1 MGDQMNIREQIR
13 SYYNDVLSSSED
25 LKTNACTCASEAP
38 PRYVLDVLRDIDE
51 DIIAH
56 FYGCGSPIPP
66 ALEGTTIMDLGCGTG
81 RDVFICAKLAGS
93 QGHVIGVDMTPS
105 QLEFAREHAPAQL
118 ERLGI
123 PAGNVEFIEGFIEDL
138 ADIADESVDV
148 VISNCVMNLSPF
160 KEQLFAEVFR
170 VLKPG
175 GELYFSDVFSDRRV
189 PEELMNDPVL
199 AGECIAGAM
208 YLPDLER
215 MLRACGVNALL
226 IVDRHAMEVGDIAMA
241 TKLGC
246 AGFDSCTVRAIK
258 CPDLELTDEDYQQ
271 TATYLG
277 TMPENGRYFDLSDEI
292 RFVKG
297 KPVAISGNMAKMLAA
312 SRYAEHFVIAPP
324 HMHVGPYSFEEAN
337 EALRIKT
344 RRAPIGLDE
353 LESLCKR
360 RAIEPFA
367 ERVHDKGFLQTTEL
381 HTMQVNVGYRCNLAC
396 SHCYIECGPART
408 ELMTRE
414 TMEQVLAAFSAG
426 TFRAMDITG
435 GSPEM
440 NPELPWFIEQATA
453 IADEVLVRSN
463 LCILD
468 EPEYAHLAEV
478 YKTNKV
484 KLVASLPYFEEI
496 GCDGQR
502 GSGTFRRIIEA
513 LRRLNKIGYGVDPE
527 LQIDLVY
534 NIDGPF
540 LPPDQGE
547 LAEYYRYELERN
559 ENVRFNGLYAM
570 SNFALGRFARR
581 LAGEHKLGYYLDLLS
596 ENYNGA
602 VVASMMCRTQV
613 SVNWDG
619 SLHDCEANHALGMPF
634 DGPRHISEIVGAPL
648 APRKIATSPIC
659 YTCAAGHGTSCGG
672 SLMEKYAQ

>member
-1 MGDQMNIREQIR
+1 MDTQLNIREQIR
-13 SYYNDVLSSSED
+13 SYYNDVLSGTDD
-25 LKTNACTCASEAP
+25 LRTNACSCANEAP
-38 PRYVLDVLRDIDE
+38 PRYVLDVLREIDE

-66 ALEGTTIMDLGCGTG
+66 ALEGATTMDLGCGTG
-81 RDVFICAKLAGS
+81 RDVFICAKLVGPD
-93 QGHVIGVDMTPS
+93 GHVIGVDMTPS
-105 QLEFAREHAPAQL
+105 QLEFARSHTAVQL
-118 ERLGI
+118 ERFGAPVGKI
-123 PAGNVEFIEGFIEDL
+123 DFIEGFIEDL
-138 ADIADESVDV
+138 ADIADESIDL
-148 VISNCVMNLSPF
+148 ITSNCVMNLSPF

-189 PEELMNDPVL
+189 PEELMSDPVL

-215 MLRACGVNALL
+215 MLRACGVNVLL
-226 IVDRHAMEVGDIAMA
+226 IVDEHEMEVGDIAMA

-246 AGFDSCTVRAIK
+246 AGFKSCTVRAIK
-258 CPDLELTDEDYQQ
+258 CHDLELTEEDYQQ

-277 TMPENGRYFDLSDEI
+277 TMPENSRYFDWSSEI
-292 RFVKG
+292 RFIKG
-297 KPVAISGNMAKMLAA
+297 KPVAISGNTAKMLAA
-312 SRYAEHFVIAPP
+312 SRYARHFEITPP
-324 HMHVGPYSFEEAN
+324 RMHVGPFDFEKAN

-344 RRAPIGLDE
+344 RRSPIGLDE
-353 LESLCKR
+353 LEELCGKR
-360 RAIEPFA
+360 GIEPFSQH
-367 ERVHDKGFLQTTEL
+367 VHDKGFLQTTEL
-381 HTMQVNVGYRCNLAC
+381 HTMQVNMGYKCNLAC
-396 SHCYIECGPART
+396 NHCYIECGPARK
-408 ELMTRE
+408 ELMSRE
-414 TMEQVLAAFSAG
+414 TMEQVLAAFAAG
-426 TFRAMDITG
+426 TFKTMDITG
-435 GSPEM
+435 GAPEM
-440 NPELPWFIEQATA
+440 NPELPWFIEQASA
-453 IADEVLVRSN
+453 IADEVIVRSN

-468 EPEYAHLAEV
+468 QPGYGHLAEV
-478 YKTNKV
+478 YKANKV
-484 KLVASLPYFEEI
+484 KLVASLPYFEEL

-513 LRRLNKIGYGVDPE
+513 LRRLNEMGYGIDPE
-527 LQIDLVY
+527 LQVDLVY

-559 ENVRFNGLYAM
+559 EHVRFNGLYAM

-581 LAGEHKLGYYLDLLS
+581 LANERKLGYYLGLLAD
-596 ENYNGA
+596 NYNGA

-619 SLHDCEANHALGMPF
+619 SLRDCEANHALCTGF
-634 DGPRHISEIVGAPL
+634 DGPAHVSDIAAAPL
-648 APRKIATSPIC
+648 GERTVVTTPIC